1 MRRIVV
7 VVGALLAFLGPL
19 ALPSPAQ
26 DTKSARGTVT
36 ALAAD
41 ALTVRAGT
49 EELKFSIDTKTVVV
63 ATGGGTAERA
73 SEAKGTPGPKL
84 ADLIK
89 VGDAVE
95 VTYRESGAMRHA
107 TNVRRTTSPG
117 AGGGSTSDQRA
128 ATKAETASG
137 TVTALSNTSM
147 TIAGSS
153 GGGAT
158 FTQTYAIDT
167 DTTVVGTGA
176 GTASAK
182 GKVTLTDL
190 VKKGDQ
196 VTVTFVPSGA
206 TIRATEVRVRRP

>member
-7 VVGALLAFLGPL
+7 VVGSLLAFGGPL
-19 ALPSPAQ
+19 AFASSAQ

-41 ALTVRAGT
+41 TLTVRAGT
-49 EELKFSIDTKTVVV
+49 EELKFMVDTKTVVV

-73 SEAKGTPGPKL
+73 AAAKGSPGPTL
-84 ADLIK
+84 TQLIK

-95 VTYRESGAMRHA
+95 VAYRDSGGMRHA
-107 TNVRRTTSPG
+107 TNVRRTSSPG

-128 ATKAETASG
+128 AAKSETASG

-147 TIAGSS
+147 TISGSS
-153 GGGAT
+153 GGGVT

-182 GKVTLTDL
+182 GKVTIADL
-190 VKKGDQ
+190 VKKGDH
-196 VTVTFVPSGA
+196 VTVTFVPSGT